1 MTFTRRAFILLSLA
15 TLGCASGTA
24 TKSST
29 PGTPGSTPNR
39 DRNRITAEQLTRI
52 TANNVYE
59 AVQQLQPQW
68 LADRGTNTINGPK
81 ETAVVYI
88 DGARFGDLE
97 NLRGMQLNN
106 VAEIRYLTSAEAS
119 NRYGMGLPR
128 GVIEVTTKR

>member
-15 TLGCASGTA
+15 TLGCASGTV
-24 TKSST
+24 TKSS
-29 PGTPGSTPNR
+29 TPGSTPNR
-39 DRNRITAEQLTRI
+39 DRNRITAEQLTRT

-59 AVQQLQPQW
+59 AIQQLQPQW
-68 LADRGTNTINGPK
+68 LSDRGPNTINGPK

-88 DGARFGDLE
+88 DGSRFGDLE
-97 NLRGMQLNN
+97 NLRGLQLSN